1 MKPVLRM
8 YTEVWKRIFEMV
20 KDIDN
25 SKPLTPKILSD
36 PSNKFVKMLIY
47 IYSMQTFIF
56 SEMNRASRA
65 KDVSKIQFYGPLASA
80 LSFVIHS
87 GNKQQTDLAKQFTV
101 FRGLQISQRLE
112 SKYRVARY
120 TLQVVSQAPRQIE
133 MLLSDLLLVI
143 WKKKLLTNYL
153 CWSR

>member
-65 KDVSKIQFYGPLASA
+65 KDVSKI
-80 LSFVIHS
+80 
-87 GNKQQTDLAKQFTV
+87 
-101 FRGLQISQRLE
+101 
-112 SKYRVARY
+112 
-120 TLQVVSQAPRQIE
+120 
-133 MLLSDLLLVI
+133 
-143 WKKKLLTNYL
+143 
-153 CWSR
+153 